1 MNRWKT
7 DRKNANESTLKC
19 DGAHRSRKKSIN
31 TIAWKLYEELTPQVG
46 LSYLENM
53 HFSRLDAADY
63 VPATA
68 LGGFTNGVSPL
79 EMAAG
84 YAALAND
91 GMYREPTCIMRIT
104 DDTEGKC
111 ISLHWEGQGSL
122 PAECGT
128 DDDRRFKGCIYQRYG
143 ARTGTF
149 RYAVRRKDGN
159 DQRPQGRLAGRLYEI
174 LHDQRMGWIR
184 YAKRD
189 GQPDG

>member
-1 MNRWKT
+1 M
-7 DRKNANESTLKC
+7 SC
-19 DGAHRSRKKSIN
+19 S
-31 TIAWKLYEELTPQVG
+31 EELTPRVG

-104 DDTEGKC
+104 DDTGAEVY
-111 ISLHWEGQGSL
+111 LAAQEGQEVYRQN
-122 PAECGT
+122 AARMMT
-128 DDDRRFKGCIYQRYG
+128 G

-159 DQRPQGRLAGRLYEI
+159 DQRPQGRLAGRL
-174 LHDQRMGWIR
+174 LR
-184 YAKRD
+184 RD
-189 GQPDG
+189 TTTTSVWVG